1 MFWHWCGQ
9 WDRDECRN
17 LTGSGYRL
25 RDQRAACAALMFF
38 EPAVQDIGV
47 HPMLSRQCCD
57 RHTCL
62 LASSYQFGF
71 ELRRVG
77 PVGAS
82 G

>member
-1 MFWHWCGQ
+1 
-9 WDRDECRN
+9 
-17 LTGSGYRL
+17 
-25 RDQRAACAALMFF
+25 MFF

-47 HPMLSRQCCD
+47 HPMFPSQC
-57 RHTCL
+57 RYGNTGL
-62 LASSYQFGF
+62 LAGRYQFGF

>member
-1 MFWHWCGQ
+1 MGVV
-9 WDRDECRN
+9 N
-17 LTGSGYRL
+17 GTGTNTGTMRGADHRL
-25 RDQRAACAALMFF
+25 GNQRVACAARMLF

-47 HPMLSRQCCD
+47 HPVLPGQCCD
-57 RHTCL
+57 GYTWL